1 MGLGYMAPR
10 ETHCFDITPAHA
22 LNYNPVRRIGIRILG
37 SDPRTMTDSKQDHLH
52 SSSAQ
57 TGQVLK
63 SHGRSELIFSSLRC

>member
-1 MGLGYMAPR
+1 MGLGYMAPW

-37 SDPRTMTDSKQDHLH
+37 SDPRTITDTRQHHFH

-63 SHGRSELIFSSLRC
+63 SHGLSELIFSSLSC